1 MHVTTTESIVT
12 DSSGLEHVSNN
23 IALRIHPEP
32 AAIVFE
38 FHEPFNL
45 FPSLHSPESNAQS
58 INTSVYRQSSWQAK
72 WGPMLA
78 VFLGPSICID
88 RAVPHDGECGWRVN
102 NNTVRRHI
110 YKTRRVKIVK
120 KSDTTP
126 LHGRYPDGTVPL
138 SRSDTWGKMGCE
150 R

>member
-1 MHVTTTESIVT
+1 MHVTTTESIVRPRACVQQH
-12 DSSGLEHVSNN
+12 SSSYTSRARCNC
-23 IALRIHPEP
+23 IRISR
-32 AAIVFE
+32 AIQFV
-38 FHEPFNL
+38 PG
-45 FPSLHSPESNAQS
+45 LHSPESNAQS
-58 INTSVYRQSSWQAK
+58 INTSVYRHSSWQAK

-138 SRSDTWGKMGCE
+138 SRSDTWGKMWCE